1 MLYELIHLKEHF
13 SFLGERDC
21 DPTLEVYMPNA
32 IPKKDGTIARRP
44 ALLILPGG
52 GYSFVS
58 EREGE
63 PIAINFLSEGY
74 VTFVLSYAV
83 KPHTF
88 PTALREVAGAMELI
102 HQNADLWGVDSSRIA
117 IMGFSAGGHLAGH
130 YSNSYDCPEVREVFP
145 ESKPVQAAVLSY
157 PVITGNPKYWH
168 VHSFANISGHRPPTQ
183 EDIDKFSLE
192 NLVTERTPPTF
203 LWTTR
208 EDQIVPVMNS
218 LIYAQALAD
227 HGVPFTLHIYPFGP
241 HGLATADEQTNS
253 PLDGRVSIVRSWM
266 DQATQWLKMNL

>member
-13 SFLGERDC
+13 SFLGEQDC
-21 DPTLEVYMPNA
+21 DPTLEVYLPNA
-32 IPKKDGTIARRP
+32 IPKKDGTVERRP

-63 PIAINFLSEGY
+63 PIAINFLREGY
-74 VTFVLSYAV
+74 AAFVLKYAV

-102 HQNADLWGVDSSRIA
+102 HKNADLWGVDSSRIA

-168 VHSFANISGHRPPTQ
+168 VHSFANISGHRPPMQ

-241 HGLATADEQTNS
+241 HGLATADEQTNF

-266 DQATQWLKMNL
+266 DEATQWLKMNL